1 MNRIISSTPKHFLV
15 LALALLALSA
25 ANLAAQVSPLRS
37 AAPLPNAD
45 STIILRLDFA
55 YGKGLQKE
63 QAGKRPRIT
72 SASARLV
79 MQQFGVIDSDVS
91 AFMPGFNEADTILYH
106 PDGYSYRAPNYA
118 HSVVM
123 QYKQASRKME
133 LVNALSAISEIYS
146 VREILKIQPL
156 EE

>member
-1 MNRIISSTPKHFLV
+1 MNSIVISLIRSMVIAVV
-15 LALALLALSA
+15 LCAFSSMYLS
-25 ANLAAQVSPLRS
+25 AQVSPLRTS
-37 AAPLPNAD
+37 TTPSAD
-45 STIILRLDFA
+45 STIVLRLDFA
-55 YGKGLQKE
+55 YGRGLQKE

-72 SASARLV
+72 SVSARLV
-79 MQQFGVIDSDVS
+79 MQQFGVSDNDVS
-91 AFMPGFNEADTILYH
+91 AFMPGFNEADTILHH

-133 LVNALSAISEIYS
+133 LVNALSAIPEIYS
-146 VREILKIQPL
+146 VRELPKIQLL